1 MGAFRTLGQA
11 TEAELKTKAEKF
23 YKEKNYVEAT
33 RSYLQLLS
41 LQPRDPFY
49 NMRYGTC
56 LLYNSEKKEQ
66 AIRYLEYAA
75 KNEKLDAE
83 VFFFLGKAYHLNYR
97 FTEAV
102 SAYTD
107 YKFKTGAKI
116 DTEFEVDRAIEMS
129 NSGKRLL
136 QSMNELVVYD
146 KKEYRFDQFYRLYN
160 LEDIGGNIVVGS
172 SYQSKIDKKY
182 NHVPIIHFPSNA
194 KVIYHSSY
202 GENEMKSKDICM
214 RKKLPNG
221 TWSEPIAIVGGVN
234 TAFDEDFPFMDAKG
248 EYLYFSSKGHN
259 SMGGFDIFRTKYDPV
274 SNSFGTAENLDFPI
288 SSADDDLF
296 YITDSLDNLA
306 FFASSRQ
313 SEDGKI
319 HIYKVRV
326 NKLPSQT
333 IAVKGFVQ
341 NVKNDG
347 KTAEITVV
355 DLDENKVVGTFQTD
369 PDGRYLLVLPREGNY
384 EYQIKTTDDDK
395 SYTNTVSFMKQRE
408 FKPLKQTITVNE
420 TAETVLIE
428 NLFNE
433 TVDDPLK
440 VLAEIISLKAEL
452 NPNAEL
458 FLKQTNETSREFAI
472 AAKDLGME
480 RFSPREVKEKILND
494 VKKQELRVENLK
506 ETEKQALQ
514 TAKNQLDYI
523 VAEQAEIKKIS
534 TKAETV
540 TDPTEKLELLSKA
553 QEKINQIRKEEESV
567 SKLLAFSDS
576 LKGVVQ
582 LEETKLENVLILKK
596 MTEPLEEEE
605 GATLTFLKENKLLIQ
620 ELKEKSDRVFA
631 EELSIA
637 IQNEK
642 IAQKKLKDKKQGIV
656 QSETAIEKD
665 IRDLEFLWNRQK
677 EKERVETR
685 KQIDSKKRELELVV
699 QEKKLVEKKID
710 NIGLKIEAL
719 EEDLAYI
726 KRIQQAKIKENTL
739 SSEQVKSVQKT
750 SSSTNFKTLAA
761 YIAQQKEELEK
772 NSANSAVVEQKKQS
786 NEIGGVKPD
795 YQERIAAIE
804 NNSQLSNVEKLE
816 ALNVE
821 EKKLQQRIEER
832 EREITAKLIDN
843 PNDEKGKKELETLN
857 ELKKVSKEKAA
868 VNQAA
873 IDQIQEKYNPLANL
887 PPVASVE
894 EAHRKQMDAIASNPN
909 LSEKEKR
916 ARLLEAEKQ
925 YNTDLNKQKDEL
937 ANLKGAKRSE
947 VEIRDSE
954 LEALISISNKKIENL
969 TEGLS
974 NVSKL
979 LPETLEEL
987 KPNHSETLRKIEEN
1001 DLLSEKEK
1009 KSKISE
1015 QESKL
1020 LTEIEKRQLALEK
1033 ELLTKPEDDK
1043 LLQEKQSLAQLKT
1056 STEAKQN
1063 ELKQELVQ
1071 LEKADIKPSELLA
1084 VVDKKYEKEI
1094 EQLLKNN
1101 ADSKVLIAREELLQQ
1116 NLQTKVT
1123 QNETKLAKTESI
1135 PLEAQNKVLNNL
1147 IDDSQKR
1154 VEVYQEKGNNHVL
1167 AQKDTL
1173 SKNEQVAPEKKVLT
1187 EESLHEKYLKGNA
1200 TVFQQETSSKSSDE
1214 LTENRAVLTSYSDE
1228 LKTESKTLQ
1237 TALKKDKKEETKQ
1250 ALALVEAEKKTVDTQ
1265 IFEINQELESRKN
1278 SAITNVKDTV
1288 SQEKKV
1294 EVEKIDLATLREKNG
1309 SDAILNLE
1317 KPTHDLSDTELTD
1330 YQVSLEKYNSVL
1342 KEEERQVKAAK
1353 NTYSSVEKSKA
1364 IKDLQAEQKIISER
1378 IEALELEEK
1387 KRQGSV
1393 TVEVLPTKKERI
1405 EAVKNLLQN
1414 PTLSESER
1422 KNLEEELSA
1431 LTGVAS
1437 VETVN
1442 PASNQTNPQTKK
1454 DELFAK
1460 KTKLNEED
1468 LSPKEEKK
1476 LKAEIQALETEILD
1490 EKVAEKKQLLV
1501 ENEAVLDEKVNRLS
1515 TPTTSSSELSAEIE
1529 AIKVAYSEQKKM
1541 QQTQLQAL
1549 EKSKDSKEK
1558 NELLNQQLVA
1568 QNMLEDRVE
1577 DALREV
1583 ILSTN
1588 AEGKDV
1594 KAYQST
1600 QVLQSRK
1607 YTISIELGEL
1617 KSELEKTVEQLQ
1629 SAKKAEL
1636 PVFQSKK
1643 ENLEQKI
1650 VGLENEIRAI
1660 EKVLAL
1666 REKVP
1671 APSVV
1676 EKSIEKELTYEEEL
1690 KISQS
1695 DTYKDYFS
1703 IQNELIEINKSITS
1717 EKEKSEKNRNRI
1729 AELINESVETGLNAD
1744 GKIPQLIQENDAIDQ
1759 KLQVQEAHYAALD
1772 QQRKSIEETITQED
1786 ELMKMQNLIL
1796 RGVEPLVLSTVI
1808 ATSVPIPS
1816 NGFEFNLVVSP
1827 ETKRMELP
1835 LETSVPSGLV
1845 YRVQVG
1851 AFAKPIPEER
1861 FNEFSPVS
1869 GEKLPSGITRYM
1881 AGYFNNKEAVLNA
1894 QKQIRSIGYADAFP
1908 VAYCDGKRISLDE
1921 ARRLEQSGA
1930 CVPKGVNDLVV
1941 ELQQNAGQVD
1951 VDDSLKIKKML
1962 ADKSAYNRAPGA
1974 AAAIAVETRL
1984 GLLFTVQIG
1993 VFNKPVSK
2001 DKLNNIEPLVSKR
2014 LANGQIRYSAGIF
2027 SSIEDAQPKK
2037 KEAIARGIKDAFIT
2051 AYYKGVR
2058 ITIEEAKNLLQQY
2071 GNEILENKQPI
2082 ENKVLEET
2090 ELKKIEE
2097 ETKANTTENI
2107 VTEKVIVRDEALMFV
2122 SKKSYDEF
2130 PHDILRRFNSKGSFY
2145 FDQKDKRVK
2154 SIVYKNEDYVPQ
2166 VYYFRSDLDTLYL
2179 RDITVENQQMDT
2191 LRFTYSEKELSG
2203 DFANWLIRMGYQRTL
2218 TFEEEKG
2225 YQLAILGYFT
2235 EVEKMNLKTQMTLFK
2250 WMLKEE

>member
-1 MGAFRTLGQA
+1 LGAFRTLGQA
-11 TEAELKTKAEKF
+11 TEDELKTKAEKF

-102 SAYTD
+102 AAYTD
-107 YKFKTGAKI
+107 YKFKAGAKI
-116 DTEFEVDRAIEMS
+116 ETEFEVDRAIEMS

-160 LEDIGGNIVVGS
+160 LEDIGGNIVVGT
-172 SYQSKIDKKY
+172 SYQSKIDKKN
-182 NHVPIIHFPSNA
+182 NHVPIIHFPANA

-202 GENEMKSKDICM
+202 GENETKSKDICM

-259 SMGGFDIFRTKYDPV
+259 SMGGFDIFRAKFDPI
-274 SNSFGTAENLDFPI
+274 SNSFGTPENLDFPI

-296 YITDSLDNLA
+296 YIADSLDNLA

-313 SEDGKI
+313 SKDGKI

-341 NVKNDG
+341 NAKNDG

-355 DLDENKVVGTFQTD
+355 DLDENKVVGTFETD

-384 EYQIKTTDDDK
+384 EYQIRTTDDDK
-395 SYTNTVSFMKQRE
+395 SYKNTVSFMKQRE

-420 TAETVLIE
+420 TTETVLIE

-480 RFSPREVKEKILND
+480 RFSPREVKEKILTD
-494 VKKQELRVENLK
+494 TKKQEIRVENLK

-514 TAKNQLDYI
+514 AAKNQLDYI
-523 VAEQAEIKKIS
+523 VAEQAEIKKLS

-540 TDPTEKLELLSKA
+540 SDPTEKLELLSKA

-582 LEETKLENVLILKK
+582 LEETKLQNVLILKQL
-596 MTEPLEEEE
+596 TEPLEEDE
-605 GATLTFLKENKLLIQ
+605 GATLKFLQENKALIQ
-620 ELKEKSDRVFA
+620 ELKEKSDRIFA
-631 EELSIA
+631 EELSVA
-637 IQNEK
+637 IQEEK
-642 IAQKKLKDKKQGIV
+642 IAQKKLKDKKQEIV
-656 QSETAIEKD
+656 QSETAIEKE

-699 QEKKLVEKKID
+699 QEKKIVEKKID

-726 KRIQQAKIKENTL
+726 KTVQQTKIAESTI
-739 SSEQVKSVQKT
+739 STEQVKSLQKS
-750 SSSTNFKTLAA
+750 SSSTNFNTLAA

-772 NSANSAVVEQKKQS
+772 NPANSAVVEQKKQS

-804 NNSQLSNVEKLE
+804 NNSQLSNIEKLE
-816 ALNVE
+816 ALNAE
-821 EKKLQQRIEER
+821 EKKLQQKIAER
-832 EREITAKLIDN
+832 ERELTATLAEN
-843 PNDEKGKKELETLN
+843 PSDEKGKKELESLN
-857 ELKKVSKEKAA
+857 ELKKASEEKAA

-873 IDQIQEKYNPLANL
+873 IDQFQEKNNPLANL

-894 EAHRKQMDAIASNPN
+894 EAHRKQMDAIASNPD
-909 LSEKEKR
+909 LTEKEKR

-925 YNTDLNKQKDEL
+925 YNADLNKQKDEL
-937 ANLKGAKRSE
+937 AAIKGAKQSE

-954 LEALISISNKKIENL
+954 LEALISTSNKKIESF

-974 NVSKL
+974 NVSKS
-979 LPETLEEL
+979 LPETVEEL

-1043 LLQEKQSLAQLKT
+1043 LLQEKQALAQLKT

-1063 ELKQELVQ
+1063 ELKQELIQ
-1071 LEKADIKPSELLA
+1071 LEKADIKPNELLA
-1084 VVDKKYEKEI
+1084 SVDKKYEKEI

-1154 VEVYQEKGNNHVL
+1154 VEVYQEKANKQVL
-1167 AQKDTL
+1167 AEKDTL
-1173 SKNEQVAPEKKVLT
+1173 PKNEQVAPEKKVLT
-1187 EESLHEKYLKGNA
+1187 EESLREKYLKENV
-1200 TVFQQETSSKSSDE
+1200 TVFKQETSGKTTEE
-1214 LTENRAVLTSYSDE
+1214 LTENRAVLTSYSEE
-1228 LKTESKTLQ
+1228 LKTEAKTLQ

-1250 ALALVEAEKKTVDTQ
+1250 ALAVVEAEKKTVDAR
-1265 IFEINQELESRKN
+1265 ISEINQELEKRKN
-1278 SAITNVKDTV
+1278 VATTNEKDTV
-1288 SQEKKV
+1288 NQNQSS
-1294 EVEKIDLATLREKNG
+1294 EVEKVDLASLREKNG

-1317 KPTHDLSDTELTD
+1317 KPTQELTDTELTD
-1330 YQVSLEKYNSVL
+1330 YQSSLEKYSKVL
-1342 KEEERQVKAAK
+1342 TEEERQVKTAK
-1353 NTYSSVEKSKA
+1353 NTYSSAEKSKA
-1364 IKDLQAEQKIISER
+1364 LKELQAEQKIISER

-1387 KRQGSV
+1387 KRRGTASV
-1393 TVEVLPTKKERI
+1393 ELQPTKEERI
-1405 EAVKNLLQN
+1405 ETVKNLLQN
-1414 PTLSESER
+1414 PSLSESER

-1437 VETVN
+1437 VETSN

-1468 LSPKEEKK
+1468 LSVKEEKK
-1476 LKAEIQALETEILD
+1476 LKAEIQVLETEILE

-1501 ENEAVLDEKVNRLS
+1501 KNEAVLDEKVNRLS
-1515 TPTTSSSELSAEIE
+1515 TPTTSSSELSVEIE
-1529 AIKVAYSEQKKM
+1529 AIKVAYSEQKKA

-1568 QNMLEDRVE
+1568 QNMVEDRVE

-1588 AEGKDV
+1588 AGGKDV
-1594 KAYQST
+1594 NGYQST

-1629 SAKKAEL
+1629 TAKKGQL
-1636 PVFQSKK
+1636 PALQSKK

-1650 VGLENEIRAI
+1650 VGLENEILAI

-1676 EKSIEKELTYEEEL
+1676 EKSIETELTYEEEL

-1703 IQNELIEINKSITS
+1703 IQNELIEIKKSITS

-1729 AELINESVETGLNAD
+1729 AELIHESVETGVNAD
-1744 GKIPQLIQENDAIDQ
+1744 EKISQLIQENDAIEQ
-1759 KLQVQEAHYAALD
+1759 KLQVQETRYAALD

-1816 NGFEFNLVVSP
+1816 NGFEFNPVVAP

-1894 QKQIRSIGYADAFP
+1894 QKQIRGIGYADAFP

-1941 ELQQNAGQVD
+1941 ELQQNAGQV
-1951 VDDSLKIKKML
+1951 VLDDSLKIKKML
-1962 ADKSAYNRAPGA
+1962 ADQSAYNRAPGA
-1974 AAAIAVETRL
+1974 AAAIAVETKL
-1984 GLLFTVQIG
+1984 GLFYTVQIG

-2001 DKLNNIEPLVSKR
+2001 EKLNNMQPLVTKR

-2027 SSIEDAQPKK
+2027 STIDDAQPKK
-2037 KEAIARGIKDAFIT
+2037 KEAQARGISDAFIT
-2051 AYYKGVR
+2051 AYYKGER
-2058 ITIEEAKNLLQQY
+2058 ITLEEAKNLVAQN
-2071 GNEILENKQPI
+2071 GNQILENKQAV
-2082 ENKVLEET
+2082 ENKILPQNELAKLEAEAKNQA
-2090 ELKKIEE
+2090 L
-2097 ETKANTTENI
+2097 ENV
-2107 VTEKVIVRDEALMFV
+2107 VTEKVKVRDEALMFV
-2122 SKKSYDEF
+2122 STKTYDEF
-2130 PHDILRRFNSKGSFY
+2130 PHDILRRFNTKGSFY
-2145 FDQKDKRVK
+2145 FDQEDKRVK
-2154 SIVYKNEDYVPQ
+2154 SIIYKNEDYVPQ
-2166 VYYFRSDLDTLYL
+2166 VYYFRSDIDTLYL
-2179 RDITVENQQMDT
+2179 RDIPQTETKLDT
-2191 LRFTYSEKELSG
+2191 LTFTSSDQELAG
-2203 DFANWLIRMGYQRTL
+2203 DFTNWLIRMGYQRTL
-2218 TFEEEKG
+2218 IQQEDKTFI
-2225 YQLAILGYFT
+2225 LHILGTFT
-2235 EVEKMNLKTQMTLFK
+2235 TSQRKDLETTMESFRWVAKL
-2250 WMLKEE
+2250 